1 MDVGV
6 EKENV
11 VLRIGYLNFN
21 VDSLLEKY
29 ILEYDIVLIEDQT
42 MDVPLLLFNQI
53 YDTFSVKSSLVS
65 TEEAA
70 KLQENLVKVINQ

>member
-21 VDSLLEKY
+21 IDSLLEKY
-29 ILEYDIVLIEDQT
+29 MNEYDIVLIDDQT
-42 MDVPLLLFNQI
+42 MNVPLLLFNQI
-53 YDTFSVKSSLVS
+53 HSNFSTKPIVFG
-65 TEEAA
+65 EEDALLE
-70 KLQENLVKVINQ
+70 KNLECAICNN